1 VVVDLFRDKFKSG
14 KIINKLDLEKQKEG
28 KLKNSRLFN
37 SWMGEIGNKKTLLV
51 VLTLSAMSNKW
62 DNLSVCIKS
71 SFNAKK

>member
-1 VVVDLFRDKFKSG
+1 MDGR
-14 KIINKLDLEKQKEG
+14 NRKQ
-28 KLKNSRLFN
+28 
-37 SWMGEIGNKKTLLV
+37 KTLLV